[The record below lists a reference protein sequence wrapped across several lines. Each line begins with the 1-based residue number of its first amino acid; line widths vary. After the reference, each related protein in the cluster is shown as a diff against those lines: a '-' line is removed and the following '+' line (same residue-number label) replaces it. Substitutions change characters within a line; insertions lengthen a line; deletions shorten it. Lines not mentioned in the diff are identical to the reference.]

1 MYFCTVTGNCKHTLN
16 GNEVNRGLSTE
27 YIYIEQSLLQS
38 NAALLLSVL
47 MCHIRDYALSNF
59 GSLAYLSAIEDLTLF
74 LKDYYEYEKHTS

>member
-1 MYFCTVTGNCKHTLN
+1 MYFCTVTGSCKCTLN

-38 NAALLLSVL
+38 DAALLVSVL

-59 GSLAYLSAIEDLTLF
+59 GSLAYLLAIEDLTLF
-74 LKDYYEYEKHTS
+74 LKDYNGQD